1 VDITVGG
8 HYKSLRTGEPYTV
21 LGIEPDGIR
30 IQWLDERGWEDLI
43 SRNEHLAVLKRLGAE
58 RKNEGRFMRMNRLV
72 LDVSLDFCTLGYL
85 ARHGYLYCQMPVEY
99 ERTFVDDYSRLS
111 NERPDEEHY
120 NIKDPRDEEWI
131 ALSSYISFGASE
143 ELLEQLDFG
152 EYEINP
158 EHLGKEDNRWR
169 LCNNKYFYALVS
181 LGFRLGGEQSYE
193 RIMKNIM
200 YSDDR
205 KEFKRGFGLRG

>member
-1 VDITVGG
+1 MDITVGG

-21 LGIEPDGIR
+21 LGIEPEGIR
-30 IQWLDERGWEDLI
+30 IKWLNERGCGGCFRCEDLI

-85 ARHGYLYCQMPVEY
+85 ARYGYLYCQMPAEY

-120 NIKDPRDEEWI
+120 
-131 ALSSYISFGASE
+131 
-143 ELLEQLDFG
+143 
-152 EYEINP
+152 
-158 EHLGKEDNRWR
+158 
-169 LCNNKYFYALVS
+169 
-181 LGFRLGGEQSYE
+181 
-193 RIMKNIM
+193 
-200 YSDDR
+200 
-205 KEFKRGFGLRG
+205 